1 VSQESSDCP
10 KVLGLAQLGNGC
22 VDVPFSIYHAGIAY
36 DLTLG
41 AQKRHRM
48 QGLDRDCGAHL

>member
-1 VSQESSDCP
+1 MSQESSDCP

-22 VDVPFSIYHAGIAY
+22 VAAPFSIYHAGIAH

-48 QGLDRDCGAHL
+48 KGLDRGAHL